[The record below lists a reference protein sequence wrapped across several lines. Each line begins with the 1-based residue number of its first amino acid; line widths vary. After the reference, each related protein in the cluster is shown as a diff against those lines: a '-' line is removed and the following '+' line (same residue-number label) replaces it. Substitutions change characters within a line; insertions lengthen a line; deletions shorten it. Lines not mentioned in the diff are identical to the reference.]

1 MQTLRLMLINE
12 ILILKAY
19 NKKASKSYSNNILC
33 FDTVKAYYSKCLTSV
48 SNIILLQF
56 NDS

>member
-1 MQTLRLMLINE
+1 MKTYIE
-12 ILILKAY
+12 
-19 NKKASKSYSNNILC
+19 KASKSYSNNILC
-33 FDTVKAYYSKCLTSV
+33 FDIVKAYYSKCLSSV